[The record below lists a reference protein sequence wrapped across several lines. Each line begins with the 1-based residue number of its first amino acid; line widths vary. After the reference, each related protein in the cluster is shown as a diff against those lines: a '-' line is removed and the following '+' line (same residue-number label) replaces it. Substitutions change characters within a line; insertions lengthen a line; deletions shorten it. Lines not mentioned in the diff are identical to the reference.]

1 MWVVLFVREGCLFGE
16 VSGFEKL
23 ESLYFGEVWI
33 CLFEEDRRL
42 RVIVGLEM
50 LIDLKILVLWRTWD

>member
-1 MWVVLFVREGCLFGE
+1 MWAVLSAREGRLLGE

-23 ESLYFGEVWI
+23 ESSYFGEVWI

-50 LIDLKILVLWRTWD
+50 LIDLKILALWRTWD